1 MTAYENDGYK
11 HDERNT
17 STTKRGEIPVE
28 NVTKNGHAIG

>member
-17 STTKRGEIPVE
+17 SITKRGDIPVE
-28 NVTKNGHAIG
+28 NDTKNGHAIG